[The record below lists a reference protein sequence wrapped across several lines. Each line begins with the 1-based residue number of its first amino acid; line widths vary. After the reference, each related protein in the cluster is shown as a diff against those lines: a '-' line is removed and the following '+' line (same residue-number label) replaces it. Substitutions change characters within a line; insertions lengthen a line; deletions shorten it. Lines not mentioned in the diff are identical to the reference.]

1 MERKRLPII
10 CLLLVLVLGIGA
22 ASGITIYDNGLFE
35 RPGSIL
41 SSGDG
46 LYALEERPD
55 GSWLFGVDAG
65 SNVTLLENL
74 SHYQGGACG
83 LSYASGDGHGLFV
96 LMQRQEDPG
105 TPMQFSVI
113 RFPDGGQ
120 DPIQSSWF
128 SLDGATGAYGIS
140 FENET
145 FYIPAKATEAGRILC
160 FQIAPSRIFSA
171 ASDGSPI
178 SFPLYMEERA
188 PENQLVSKAA
198 YEGGKIVYETDTGE
212 LSLQGTDDSL
222 YRNFQQKKTSF
233 LQKLQLH
240 RRLCLY
246 GCAAILGCIV
256 LFLLIHIA
264 LQRRSIRMD
273 FFLLGEGI
281 LLAVFAACLVFVQSS
296 GKSLEREALARYVYL
311 GFSEIFAGEE
321 ALPQIPGLSGD
332 ASGTP
337 GNTAPADGNTTD
349 GNSSSDGMTNN
360 GSGSSDGTDPA
371 TGGDSAT
378 QVFQQEESHVF
389 SQDQPGQV
397 TQDSSQETQPY
408 ISQDNSQGNTQDITQ
423 DYTQNSSQEQTRD
436 FSQNTTQDTTQ
447 GTTQDISP
455 DPAQEPSQNS
465 TTGTTQNPL
474 QDGSSFNQSLLLSE
488 EVRAALQEFYGSSLY
503 LTFRDKFS
511 AFRDASSGAVE
522 SVFAVDLRFQ
532 RILLSPD
539 GNLGK
544 SANTLYSDRIR
555 EMAKRIS
562 AGEGTIIEAASVNG
576 KEKLIVGRRIPGE
589 PESPFGIFAIC
600 DADADFL
607 QYKQQETWWEMTLLI
622 LFLLA
627 NAVMVPAILLVS
639 RSLSAFRKEL
649 ELAASGNG
657 FGSDRLMKRFDGM
670 FAPLWVALY
679 ELVLKLRKKGT

>member
-246 GCAAILGCIV
+246 GFAAILGCIV

-321 ALPQIPGLSGD
+321 AVWKKGKAQYAMNYLGRVLEKEFSGNFLKE
-332 ASGTP
+332 A
-337 GNTAPADGNTTD
+337 
-349 GNSSSDGMTNN
+349 
-360 GSGSSDGTDPA
+360 
-371 TGGDSAT
+371 
-378 QVFQQEESHVF
+378 
-389 SQDQPGQV
+389 
-397 TQDSSQETQPY
+397 
-408 ISQDNSQGNTQDITQ
+408 
-423 DYTQNSSQEQTRD
+423 
-436 FSQNTTQDTTQ
+436 
-447 GTTQDISP
+447 
-455 DPAQEPSQNS
+455 
-465 TTGTTQNPL
+465 L
-474 QDGSSFNQSLLLSE
+474 
-488 EVRAALQEFYGSSLY
+488 RAA
-503 LTFRDKFS
+503 DKKMPY
-511 AFRDASSGAVE
+511 RGPEYYQSGE
-522 SVFAVDLRFQ
+522 YTY
-532 RILLSPD
+532 
-539 GNLGK
+539 K
-544 SANTLYSDRIR
+544 C
-555 EMAKRIS
+555 
-562 AGEGTIIEAASVNG
+562 SVNG
-576 KEKLIVGRRIPGE
+576 
-589 PESPFGIFAIC
+589 
-600 DADADFL
+600 DF
-607 QYKQQETWWEMTLLI
+607 TWFQGYEEIYWHDKKVYEC
-622 LFLLA
+622 FFHGG
-627 NAVMVPAILLVS
+627 VM
-639 RSLSAFRKEL
+639 K
-649 ELAASGNG
+649 
-657 FGSDRLMKRFDGM
+657 
-670 FAPLWVALY
+670 
-679 ELVLKLRKKGT
+679 